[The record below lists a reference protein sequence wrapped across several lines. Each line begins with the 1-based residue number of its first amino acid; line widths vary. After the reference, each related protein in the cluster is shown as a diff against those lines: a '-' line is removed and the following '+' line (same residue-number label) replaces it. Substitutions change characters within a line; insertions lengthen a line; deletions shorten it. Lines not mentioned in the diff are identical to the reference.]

1 MIKRGFKIFIGLLI
15 LLCLFNCKS
24 ICYGIE
30 QGVGQLKIV
39 WKAKPLK
46 DYLNDDNYPDS
57 LKAKIRL
64 IEEIKQFSVDSLG
77 IYPSKNYTKMYDQ
90 KGRPGMYVVTACEP
104 YDLIPYQWSFPIVG
118 KFSYKGFFK
127 KRKAVNEAL
136 SLEKEGYDT
145 DVGEVNA
152 WSTLGWFK
160 DPVMS
165 SMLEKTEG
173 QLARVLIHEL
183 THGTIFVK
191 NDVQFNENL
200 ASFIG
205 DKGALLFLK
214 HKYSEDSEIIKTYLD
229 ELSDLQ
235 KIRAH
240 MHRAAEELKEFY
252 KEKQGQ
258 KPTKEKK
265 EKIQKILSDMDTLS
279 LNSYQKVRNMQAMKD
294 TLNNTFFTDF
304 LMYRE
309 DQKILEKTF
318 SEDFGGDFNLYFNH
332 LKARYTTL

>member
-1 MIKRGFKIFIGLLI
+1 MIKRGLQIFICLII

-39 WKAKPLK
+39 WKAKPLEY
-46 DYLNDDNYPDS
+46 YLNDNTYPDS
-57 LKAKIRL
+57 LKSKIRL

-77 IYPSKNYTKMYDQ
+77 IYPSENYTKMYDQ
-90 KGRPGMYVVTACEP
+90 KGKPGMYVVTACEP
-104 YDLIPYQWSFPIVG
+104 YDLISYQWSFPILG

-127 KRKAVNEAL
+127 KKKAINEAA
-136 SLEKEGYDT
+136 SLEKDGYDA

-165 SMLEKTEG
+165 SMLDKTEG

-205 DKGALLFLK
+205 DKGAFLFLK
-214 HKYSEDSEIIKTYLD
+214 HKYSDDSEIIRTYLD

-258 KPTKEKK
+258 KPMKEKK
-265 EKIQKILSDMDTLS
+265 EKIQKILSDMDTLN
-279 LNSYQKVRNMQAMKD
+279 LNSYKKVRNIQAMKD
-294 TLNNTFFTDF
+294 SLNNTFFTDF

-309 DQKILEKTF
+309 DQKNLEKAF
-318 SEDFGGDFNLYFNH
+318 MEDFGGDFNLYFNY
-332 LKARYTTL
+332 LKEKYTTL

>member
-1 MIKRGFKIFIGLLI
+1 MIKRVLKILLGLFIV
-15 LLCLFNCKS
+15 LCLFNCKS

-30 QGVGQLKIV
+30 QGVGQLNIV
-39 WKAKPLK
+39 WKAKPLEE
-46 DYLNDDNYPDS
+46 YINDANYPDS
-57 LKAKIRL
+57 LKSKIKL
-64 IEEIKQFSVDSLG
+64 VEEIKQFAIDSLG

-90 KGRPGMYVVTACEP
+90 KGKPGMYVVTACEP
-104 YDLIPYQWSFPIVG
+104 YDLISYQWSFPIVG
-118 KFSYKGFFK
+118 EFSYKGFFK
-127 KRKAVNEAL
+127 EKKALKEAK
-136 SLEKEGYDT
+136 SLQQEGYDT

-165 SMLEKTEG
+165 SMLDKTEG

-214 HKYSEDSEIIKTYLD
+214 HKHSEDSEAIKTYLD

-240 MHRAAEELKEFY
+240 MHKAAGELKKFY
-252 KEKQGQ
+252 KEKGGL
-258 KPTKEKK
+258 KPEKEKK
-265 EKIQKILSDMDTLS
+265 ERIQKILSDMDTLS
-279 LNSYQKVRNMQAMKD
+279 LNSFDKVRKMQVLKD

-318 SEDFGGDFNLYFNH
+318 NEDFGGDFNLYFNY
-332 LKARYTTL
+332 LKEKYTTL